1 MWFVTKTRLLKQFSN
16 KHPRAE
22 TGWKSGQLL
31 SPLEPGLCLKNLYG
45 PVQISLIIPGET
57 LYQIS
62 REVFNVS
69 ERQEMET
76 CEI

>member
-1 MWFVTKTRLLKQFSN
+1 MVCHENAAVEAVSN

-22 TGWKSGQLL
+22 AGWKSGQLL
-31 SPLEPGLCLKNLYG
+31 SPLEPGLCLKKLYG

-62 REVFNVS
+62 REVFKVS